1 MAAIAE
7 PQNLSLNVHCL
18 GPTPRPLW
26 PTASS
31 FSLTAAAGT
40 QVPKLGTFTSAED
53 AVSNGVVSMTSN
65 EEQMNGGWLVHSR
78 LK

>member
-1 MAAIAE
+1 
-7 PQNLSLNVHCL
+7 L

-26 PTASS
+26 PTASR

-53 AVSNGVVSMTSN
+53 AVSNRVVSMTSN
-65 EEQMNGGWLVHSR
+65 NKRMN
-78 LK
+78 